1 MKRLLYLIYDA
12 LFPPKCI
19 LCGRVLGRDETD
31 LCHECRATAPEHPQG
46 KLKLQFIDSVA
57 PVWYYRG
64 NARRCLIRYK
74 FRHARHLGEPLGR
87 MLAMKVLSSDASQ
100 ADLVTW
106 VPISPIRKLF
116 RGYDQDELLARVVA
130 RELGLPCEPLLKKLR
145 HNRPQSGI
153 SGYAKRRAN
162 VLGVYRTRNDEMIPG
177 RRVLLVDD
185 ILTTGATA
193 GECARVL
200 LTAGAEEIHCA
211 VVASAHHNN
220 PK

>member
-1 MKRLLYLIYDA
+1 MKRLLYFFYDA
-12 LFPPKCI
+12 LFPPKCV
-19 LCGRVLGRDETD
+19 LCRRVLDRDETD

-46 KLKLQFIDSVA
+46 KLKLQFIDSTA
-57 PVWYYRG
+57 AVWYYRG
-64 NARRCLIRYK
+64 NARQCLIRYK
-74 FRHARHLGEPLGR
+74 FRKARHLAEPLGK
-87 MLAMKVLSSDASQ
+87 MLAMKVLSSDASR

-106 VPISPIRKLF
+106 VPISPLRKLF

-130 RELGLPCEPLLKKLR
+130 RELALPCVPLLKKVR
-145 HNRPQSGI
+145 HNRAQSGI
-153 SGYAKRRAN
+153 SGYAQRRAN
-162 VLGVYRTRNDEMIPG
+162 VLGVYRTLNGEMIPG
-177 RRVLLVDD
+177 RKVLLVDD